1 MIGKQKNNSSNGVGA
16 DDSVRPNNSSS
27 SIQINTIE
35 EVEIKPE
42 VNNKKSSLKK
52 SEIEKVKKILA
63 QEYNISKEKIEIN
76 EWKGE

>member
-1 MIGKQKNNSSNGVGA
+1 MIGKQKNNSSSGVGA
-16 DDSVRPNNSSS
+16 DASVHPNNSSS

-52 SEIEKVKKILA
+52 SEIEKVKKILT

-76 EWKGE
+76 E

>member
-16 DDSVRPNNSSS
+16 DASFRPNNSSS

-35 EVEIKPE
+35 EVEIKPK

-76 EWKGE
+76 E